1 MELVPHP
8 KRQWVNDRANEL
20 EEELILLEGSE
31 FDDAIMGIAE
41 VNHLHVVVY
50 STSKIIDVLL
60 ADGLAD
66 GLSIEDAYD
75 HFYFNIAGAYLGPHT
90 PIYVEDPGV

>member
-1 MELVPHP
+1 MELVQHP

-20 EEELILLEGSE
+20 EEELILLGGSE
-31 FDDAIMGIAE
+31 FDEAIMGIAE

-50 STSKIIDVLL
+50 STSKIIDML
-60 ADGLAD
+60 LAD

>member
-1 MELVPHP
+1 MELVQHP

-50 STSKIIDVLL
+50 STSKIIDMLL
-60 ADGLAD
+60 ADGWL
-66 GLSIEDAYD
+66 IEDAYE